1 MAQIALPLTD
11 MTKNVCS
18 RSFVFNDTQR
28 AAFVL
33 LKKQL
38 SSTAALSAPV
48 FDRPFIIHT
57 NSSDFA
63 VGATLSQIDNDNIEK
78 PIAFAS
84 QKLTEVQTR
93 WATIEREAY
102 AVIFA
107 LDKFGYIVFNSQII
121 LYCDHNPLIY
131 LVNCASEH

>member
-1 MAQIALPLTD
+1 M
-11 MTKNVCS
+11 
-18 RSFVFNDTQR
+18 
-28 AAFVL
+28 
-33 LKKQL
+33 

-57 NSSDFA
+57 DSSDFA
-63 VGATLSQIDNDNIEK
+63 VGATLSQMDNNNIEK

-84 QKLTEVQTR
+84 QKLTEVQTW

-107 LDKFGYIVFNSQII
+107 LDKFGYIVFNSQIM

-131 LVNCASEH
+131 LVNCASKSTKLMLWSLSLAIGGILQYVM